1 MKKHDPKLADHLN
14 NDTIEA
20 FKERMNRGDG
30 SNPFMSLTKSIVFQ
44 QIHGKAAASI
54 LARFVN
60 LFDTPEQEMNEKW
73 FPTPEEVL
81 EKSID
86 DLRSAG
92 LSGRKVDYI
101 RNLASHFVDKSIT
114 PEKFDE
120 MSDEEISTQLCA
132 VKGIGQ
138 VKKYAA
144 VFF

>member
-1 MKKHDPKLADHLN
+1 MKKHDPKLAGYLN

-30 SNPFMSLTKSIVFQ
+30 SNPFMSLTQSIIYQ

-54 LARFVN
+54 LARFID
-60 LFDTPEQEMNEKW
+60 LFDTPEEKSDKKW

-81 EKSID
+81 EKSVE

-92 LSGRKVDYI
+92 LSGRKAEYI
-101 RNLASHFVDKSIT
+101 QNLATHFVDKSIT
-114 PEKFDE
+114 PEKFDV

-138 VKKYAA
+138 VK
-144 VFF
+144 FMQLSS